1 MKVQSLTASGQ
12 VGSTTVNDQLFG
24 VTPNLHLIAQAIR
37 VYRANERQ
45 GTSATKT
52 RSMVN
57 RTSKKWFKQKGTG
70 NARHGAR
77 NAPLFVGGGVAHG
90 PKAIQNWSLKLT
102 KQMKKV
108 AMKSALSAQAP
119 QLFVADEI
127 ESLSGKTK
135 QAASLLAGGQLTDKR
150 VLVVLSEM
158 ADNVVRSLRNLDN
171 VLTVSATQVSILEVA
186 MADAIIISTKAIGV
200 LESRLLASEKEA
212 KKTPKAESAAKTEVA
227 KKATPA
233 KTVKKEAAPKTTK
246 KVTKKS

>member
-1 MKVQSLTASGQ
+1 
-12 VGSTTVNDQLFG
+12 
-24 VTPNLHLIAQAIR
+24 
-37 VYRANERQ
+37 
-45 GTSATKT
+45 
-52 RSMVN
+52 
-57 RTSKKWFKQKGTG
+57 
-70 NARHGAR
+70 
-77 NAPLFVGGGVAHG
+77 
-90 PKAIQNWSLKLT
+90 
-102 KQMKKV
+102 
-108 AMKSALSAQAP
+108 
-119 QLFVADEI
+119 
-127 ESLSGKTK
+127 
-135 QAASLLAGGQLTDKR
+135 LLAGGQLTDKR